1 MADEDRIKKLA
12 REARRNARK
21 NAGGGSGG
29 GSNIPRDEWG
39 VPLDPKHVR
48 SGLYARESR
57 LARMGEGPK
66 RKDFKR
72 LFTLKRLPFLAAGL
86 AASVFVSY
94 YWGSQNITAIFD
106 PPMKTEGESTAAV
119 PVWEAPADDVHRP
132 GGATTDFDEVFALWP
147 GGGGA
152 VRADRAG
159 VTAYGVEDGSA
170 SWRFTEGEGLCAAAQ
185 DPAGEDGGL
194 ALVIVEREGGAG
206 DDGALCDTLVAL
218 DLDTGEERWR
228 WEVPELNEAEGI
240 PGRDVHVWADG
251 PRALAAW
258 GPLLV
263 GVDAA
268 DGETLWAETGIEGPG
283 EDCVSHGN
291 DVMTEGG
298 SAAVAGSCETSD
310 GTSAPFAARLDTAT
324 GEVSGVRAFPTD
336 MNIDFLSSVSVVSTD
351 PLAVVH
357 ASLSSELSS
366 LLSDGDGDEEPTIGS
381 ELLIADGE
389 DGWKRIDATQESGYG
404 AASEEWRL
412 GDSET
417 ALASHDGVL
426 YASPGNWSADERM
439 VAIDLEA
446 GEILWNRRVDEHAVQ
461 VVGADD
467 RGVLAVAEYGDS
479 TEEETRVLRL
489 PLDGEGRARV
499 LATGLPEQSYNAAGA
514 VHAVEIDG
522 GFAVGAPTD
531 PYDDGPV
538 VPLTAAR

>member
-12 REARRNARK
+12 REARRKARQST
-21 NAGGGSGG
+21 GGGSGS

-39 VPLDPKHVR
+39 VPLDSKHVR

-57 LARMGEGPK
+57 LARVAEGPK

-72 LFTLKRLPFLAAGL
+72 LFTLKRLPILAGGL
-86 AASVFVSY
+86 AVSVFVSY

-119 PVWEAPADDVHRP
+119 PVWEAPADDVYRP
-132 GGATTDFDEVFALWP
+132 GGSTTDFDEVFALWP

-170 SWRFTEGEGLCAAAQ
+170 SWRFTEGEGLCAAAE

-194 ALVIVEREGGAG
+194 ALVIVEREGGSG

-228 WEVPELNEAEGI
+228 WEVPELNGVEGI
-240 PGRDVHVWADG
+240 PGQDVRVWADG

-268 DGETLWAETGIEGPG
+268 DGGTLWAEAEIHGPG
-283 EDCVSHGN
+283 EDCVSYRN

-298 SAAVAGSCETSD
+298 SAAVAGSCETPD
-310 GTSAPFAARLDTAT
+310 GTTTPFAAVLDTAT

-336 MNIDFLSSVSVVSTD
+336 MSIDFLSSISVVSTD

-357 ASLSSELSS
+357 SSLSS
-366 LLSDGDGDEEPTIGS
+366 LLSGEDEESTIGS
-381 ELLIADGE
+381 ELLIADGG

-417 ALASHDGVL
+417 ALATHDGVL

-439 VAIDLEA
+439 LAIDLEA
-446 GEILWNRRVDEHAVQ
+446 GEILWNRRVDDHAVQ
-461 VVGADD
+461 VVGADED
-467 RGVLAVAEYGDS
+467 GVLAVAEYGDRG
-479 TEEETRVLRL
+479 ERETRVLRM
-489 PLDGEGRARV
+489 PLNGEGRAQV
-499 LATGLPEQSYNAAGA
+499 LATGLPEQGFRANG
-514 VHAVEIDG
+514 VVQAVEIDG
-522 GFAVGAPTD
+522 GYAVGAPTD
-531 PYDDGPV
+531 PYDTGPV
-538 VPLTAAR
+538 VPLAAAR